1 MSKNS
6 ILLWATVAVICGFF
20 IIWTAAGRP
29 PYGPFNN
36 MGFDSSW
43 DCPPNAT
50 SSATVCIK
58 KLPPQEPIGNLE
70 AFLKRRSVPGQ
81 S

>member
-6 ILLWATVAVICGFF
+6 IPLWAIVAVICVLV
-20 IIWTAAGRP
+20 IWTAAGRP

-58 KLPPQEPIGNLE
+58 KLP
-70 AFLKRRSVPGQ
+70 VPGPGRVNTQ
-81 S
+81 KFEARRE